1 MIKNAIINE
10 MTWFLEIVD
19 ANMPIAIY
27 DAPISTN
34 PRYPVTSI
42 PKSGSPRIIMVNAYG
57 SVNSNAAERRLSPAK
72 YFPSTISRS
81 LMGMV
86 KRSSI
91 VPLFRSSLKS
101 RIVIAGTKNM
111 KINGIILNT
120 LLKDDSLAR
129 KSSFVKNQPVIR
141 RKTAITIY
149 ATGE

>member
-19 ANMPIAIY
+19 ANTPTATY
-27 DAPISTN
+27 AAPISTN

-42 PKSGSPRIIMVNAYG
+42 PISGSPRIIMVNAYG
-57 SVNSNAAERRLSPAK
+57 SVNSNAVERRLSPAR

-86 KRSSI
+86 NRSSI

-101 RIVIAGTKNM
+101 RIVMAGTKNM

-120 LLKDDSLAR
+120 LLRDESFAR
-129 KSSFVKNQPVIR
+129 KSSFVKNHPVMR
-141 RKTAITIY
+141 RKTAITMY
-149 ATGE
+149 AIGE